1 MATDAGSTGAA
12 AGGTGPTGRDRSMR
26 PPWLPL
32 IAAAVVVPAV
42 LAGLTLLWSAPQIE
56 GALTE
61 RAQAALSAA
70 GISGAGVRFD
80 GRDATITGLTGAA
93 AERAAQVVAG
103 ATGVRVAVVG
113 GGAGAAPVPPPTGP
127 RSGAGARTGTG
138 TAPAPGLRPLRGRHR
153 RLRPRLL
160 QRRRLHRRRAWVG
173 ARTCPYA
180 CAAAVAG
187 GRPGRRGEAGAPG
200 EDQRAGGGRAD
211 HVRPGQP
218 AAHRA
223 GRGDARAGA
232 RGRRAAP
239 GARLEIDG
247 YVATGRG
254 NGLLTAQQLSDQRAA
269 TVRDALVAGGVPADH
284 LTARGRGE
292 DTAATDR
299 AFGRRVEI
307 TVV

>member
-1 MATDAGSTGAA
+1 VASDA
-12 AGGTGPTGRDRSMR
+12 GPTGRDRSALR

-32 IAAAVVVPAV
+32 IAAAVVVPTV
-42 LAGLTLLWSAPQIE
+42 LAGLTLLWPRPQIE
-56 GALTE
+56 GGLTE

-113 GGAGAAPVPPPTGP
+113 GGVGAAPVPPPAP
-127 RSGAGARTGTG
+127 GAAPAP
-138 TAPAPGLRPLRGRHR
+138 APAPGAAPTLAPVPAPASEPAPGPSAAPTPVPAPAPTPAPTPSPSGDLD
-153 RLRPRLL
+153 
-160 QRRRLHRRRAWVG
+160 
-173 ARTCPYA
+173 
-180 CAAAVAG
+180 AAAKQALQAKIKAVVTAAPITFG
-187 GRPGRRGEAGAPG
+187 PDSPQLTAQGAATLA
-200 EDQRAGGGRAD
+200 QVLTA
-211 HVRPGQP
+211 V
-218 AAHRA
+218 
-223 GRGDARAGA
+223 
-232 RGRRAAP
+232 RAAP

-299 AFGRRVEI
+299 ALGRRVEI

>member
-1 MATDAGSTGAA
+1 VASDA
-12 AGGTGPTGRDRSMR
+12 GPTGRDRSALR

-32 IAAAVVVPAV
+32 IAAAVVVPTV
-42 LAGLTLLWSAPQIE
+42 LAGLTLLWPRPQIE
-56 GALTE
+56 GGLTE

-113 GGAGAAPVPPPTGP
+113 GGVGAAPVPPPAP
-127 RSGAGARTGTG
+127 GAAP
-138 TAPAPGLRPLRGRHR
+138 APAPGAAPAPAPAPTLAPVPAPTPAPTPSPSGDLD
-153 RLRPRLL
+153 
-160 QRRRLHRRRAWVG
+160 
-173 ARTCPYA
+173 
-180 CAAAVAG
+180 AAAKQALQAKIKALVTAAPITFG
-187 GRPGRRGEAGAPG
+187 PDSPQLTAQGAATLA
-200 EDQRAGGGRAD
+200 QVLTA
-211 HVRPGQP
+211 V
-218 AAHRA
+218 
-223 GRGDARAGA
+223 
-232 RGRRAAP
+232 RAAP

-269 TVRDALVAGGVPADH
+269 TVRNALVAGGVPADR

-292 DTAATDR
+292 DGAATDR
-299 AFGRRVEI
+299 ALGRRVEI